1 MLQKKILTIDQE
13 AKKQQVVVGSLKRD
27 FDTQVE
33 VRDHM
38 IEKRNIMHT
47 TYATLKRDIH
57 TRKQQHKMSMV
68 SQVLK
73 KKRRQQ

>member
-1 MLQKKILTIDQE
+1 VKKSEPAIKKDLAVLQKKILTIDQE
-13 AKKQQVVVGSLKRD
+13 AKKQQTIVTSFKKEYEGVA
-27 FDTQVE
+27 E

-57 TRKQQHKMSMV
+57 TRKQ
-68 SQVLK
+68 
-73 KKRRQQ
+73 

>member
-1 MLQKKILTIDQE
+1 LTIDHE
-13 AKKQQVVVGSLKRD
+13 AKKQQVIVGSLKKD
-27 FDTQVE
+27 YEMQAE

-73 KKRRQQ
+73 QKRRQ

>member
-1 MLQKKILTIDQE
+1 M
-13 AKKQQVVVGSLKRD
+13 VVGSLKKD
-27 FDTQVE
+27 YEVQAE

-38 IEKRNIMHT
+38 AEKRNIMHT

-73 KKRRQQ
+73 QKRRQQ

>member
-1 MLQKKILTIDQE
+1 MKKSEPAIKKDLAVLQKKILTIDQE
-13 AKKQQVVVGSLKRD
+13 AKKQQTIVTTFKNEYEAVA
-27 FDTQVE
+27 E

-57 TRKQQHKMSMV
+57 TRKQ
-68 SQVLK
+68 
-73 KKRRQQ
+73 

>member
-1 MLQKKILTIDQE
+1 MKKE
-13 AKKQQVVVGSLKRD
+13 YEGVA
-27 FDTQVE
+27 E
-33 VRDHM
+33 VRDHI

-57 TRKQQHKMSMV
+57 TRKQHYKMSMV

-73 KKRRQQ
+73 QKREQQ